1 MFSDTYRN
9 LRFLCTDMMTSAL
22 PRTAARMIDEKMN
35 PLSTSRDTSTQLSSP
50 RSGRSSRMWL
60 VLALAMACA
69 VEFAA
74 RKSNGL
80 SEDAKD
86 VDDADDVAVNDSEVN
101 EASKNCSVVG
111 KLVVA
116 TAGGRV
122 VANVA
127 DVAVASS
134 GLPLVV
140 VALVVAAV
148 AATVAFRT
156 EALPVTSVAIDWPS
170 LLLVDADVAGVLARA
185 RGNVIVVP
193 RSSETVAPD
202 MSFNFMVT
210 SHDAS
215 LLRGSSL
222 KSAP

>member
-1 MFSDTYRN
+1 M
-9 LRFLCTDMMTSAL
+9 
-22 PRTAARMIDEKMN
+22 
-35 PLSTSRDTSTQLSSP
+35 
-50 RSGRSSRMWL
+50 
-60 VLALAMACA
+60 LAMACA
-69 VEFAA
+69 VVFVA

-116 TAGGRV
+116 TAAVAVVVAGGRV
-122 VANVA
+122 VAIV

-140 VALVVAAV
+140 VALVVVAAV
-148 AATVAFRT
+148 VATVAFRAA
-156 EALPVTSVAIDWPS
+156 ALPVTSAAIDLPS
-170 LLLVDADVAGVLARA
+170 LLLVDADVADVPARA

-193 RSSETVAPD
+193 RSSVTLGPD
-202 MSFNFMVT
+202 MSLNFMVT

-215 LLRGSSL
+215 LLKGSSL